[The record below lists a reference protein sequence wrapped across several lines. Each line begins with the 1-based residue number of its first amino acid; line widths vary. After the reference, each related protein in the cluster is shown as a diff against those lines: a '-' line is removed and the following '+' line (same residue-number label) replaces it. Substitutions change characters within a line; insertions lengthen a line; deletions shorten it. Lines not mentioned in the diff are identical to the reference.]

1 MFHISFCK
9 IAAHAKKETPTPLGG
24 PRQLRVPITALRGF
38 DRAAE
43 RPSHLQYRMPSPASG
58 KGHRLSD
65 FRELETMKPLY
76 QTGSVCQSDLR
87 AQKNAPLGRSV

>member
-9 IAAHAKKETPTPLGG
+9 IGAHAKKETPTPLGG

-43 RPSHLQYRMPSPASG
+43 RPGHLQYRMPSPASG

-65 FRELETMKPLY
+65 FRELETMKSLY
-76 QTGSVCQSDLR
+76 QTGSICQSDFR
-87 AQKNAPLGRSV
+87 AEKNAPLGRSV